1 MQIIVE
7 TLCGKKHTLE
17 VAPADTI
24 EDVKNQIAKLEG
36 ITITNY
42 NMYKAAKLY
51 KSQFTKCI
59 FD

>member
-36 ITITNY
+36 ITIINY

-51 KSQFTKCI
+51 KSQFTK
-59 FD
+59 

>member
-1 MQIIVE
+1 MRIIVE

-24 EDVKNQIAKLEG
+24 EDVKNQIAKVEG

-42 NMYKAAKLY
+42 NMYKAAKFY
-51 KSQFTKCI
+51 ICSFKAVNS
-59 FD
+59 